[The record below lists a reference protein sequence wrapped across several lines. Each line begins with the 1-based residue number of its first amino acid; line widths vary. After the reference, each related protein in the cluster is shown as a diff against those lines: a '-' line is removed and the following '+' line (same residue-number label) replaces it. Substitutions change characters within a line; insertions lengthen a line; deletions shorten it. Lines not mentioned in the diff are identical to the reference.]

1 MLTES
6 EILDEQVQ
14 TLDEALDKLTDH
26 ESNQITANVV
36 PDTDVSQAVSVT
48 VECLKATVDLYHT
61 ISAEGVSAA
70 DVKALRHIRERMS
83 PYMTLSYR
91 PALEAY
97 EGMFTPN
104 RSMINQVVSQEATLA
119 EIGITLKEWFFKFI
133 DFVIKVVDWCRIAWN
148 SETAVNMRLRRIDH
162 NLQSM
167 FNAFDDVYKRN
178 KLAGRELS
186 KELNEIAKQVLL
198 DPKLTRTRAMLQ
210 AFGVKQYEGVI
221 NDADSVVDDAY
232 RWILMDIVGLKNH
245 IEQNKP
251 MALGHD
257 YAADINVAVD
267 TVEALHV
274 ADADVDFF
282 IENLPKDFWASPKQL
297 LARKVYPPS
306 HNIEQV
312 QQIAKKFREIRR
324 NANFE
329 KLDGVDEIVQAVEN
343 ITGTIKGLERMITAK
358 QNLFTNY
365 YKASA
370 TLANFYIRGRDML
383 MEEYLKNVDDDSKKI
398 VMDKLQK
405 QWDDICYKMGL

>member
-14 TLDEALDKLTDH
+14 TLDEALDKLADH
-26 ESNQITANVV
+26 ENNQITETVV
-36 PDTDVSQAVSVT
+36 PDSGASQAVQVT

-119 EIGITLKEWFFKFI
+119 EIGLTLKEWFFKFI
-133 DFVIKVVDWCRIAWN
+133 DFVIKVVDWCRVAWN
-148 SETAVNMRLRRIDH
+148 SEEMVNMRLRKIDH

-167 FNAFDDVYKRN
+167 FNAFDDVFKRN
-178 KLAGRELS
+178 KAAGRDLS
-186 KELNEIAKQVLL
+186 AECNEICKQVLL
-198 DPKLTRTRAMLQ
+198 DPKLPRTHSMLQ
-210 AFGVKQYEGVI
+210 AFGVKKYEGVI
-221 NDADSVVDDAY
+221 NDADAVVDDAY
-232 RWILMDIVGLKNH
+232 RWILMDIVGLKTH

-257 YAADINVAVD
+257 YASDINVAVD

-274 ADADVDFF
+274 ADPDVKFF
-282 IENLPKDFWASPKQL
+282 IENLPKDFWTSPKQL
-297 LARKVYPPS
+297 LGRKVYAPS
-306 HNIEQV
+306 HNIAQV
-312 QQIAKKFREIRR
+312 QAIAKKFREIRR

-343 ITGTIKGLERMITAK
+343 ITGTIKGLERMIVAK
-358 QNLFTNY
+358 QTLFTNY

-370 TLANFYIRGRDML
+370 TLANFYLRGREML
-383 MEEYLKNVDDDSKKI
+383 LEEYLKNVDEDSKKVI
-398 VMDKLQK
+398 LDKLQK
-405 QWDDICYKMGL
+405 QWDDICYKMGI